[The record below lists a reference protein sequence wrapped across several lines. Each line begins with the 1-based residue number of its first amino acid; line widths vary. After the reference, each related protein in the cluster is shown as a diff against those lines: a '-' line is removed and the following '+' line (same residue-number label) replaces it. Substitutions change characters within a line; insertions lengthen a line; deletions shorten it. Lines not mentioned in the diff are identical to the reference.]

1 MDQLGRQLGLVD
13 TFLVHEHHFV
23 LRKQIDRWDKAHN
36 HVEVLFFS
44 VKAEQ
49 EGEVHTRHP
58 NVKNHTRSSHTLEK
72 TIVPIKCK
80 LRHHTFEQTALHK
93 TKRIS
98 NTKENDL
105 SSENV
110 VFVVVGLLR
119 KHLAFS
125 NKIFPN

>member
-23 LRKQIDRWDKAHN
+23 LRKQIDRRDKAHD

-49 EGEVHTRHP
+49 VGEVHKRHP
-58 NVKNHTRSSHTLEK
+58 NVQNHTRSSHTLEK

-80 LRHHTFEQTALHK
+80 LRHHTFEQTTLHK
-93 TKRIS
+93 TKRFL
-98 NTKENDL
+98 NTKEYDL
-105 SSENV
+105 FNENV
-110 VFVVVGLLR
+110 VFVIVGLLR